1 MDEKD
6 TKQTMPL
13 WKKMLWGIF
22 AGLAVGWLLSPE
34 GGGLLDAELAAG
46 LIPWIAFPGGLFMA
60 LINMIVI
67 PLVITSVT
75 LAVVSGHDVAHL
87 RKTGIGVGLYFV
99 MTTIFAVAVGI
110 FIATTIQPG
119 QYIAQD
125 LLVDAEKAAQSLGD
139 LPVMEERAPLP
150 QMVLGI
156 FPTNPAKAVV
166 EKAMLQIVVGSIL
179 LGVALLS
186 IGAAKAEPVTAV
198 LRSVQAVT
206 MRFVDWAMAI
216 APYAVFSFLCVLTM
230 QLGMDTLKAMS
241 AYMGAVLLGLLA
253 LLVFYM
259 TLVAAVGR
267 RDPFLFL
274 RHIRNAQL
282 LAFSS
287 SSSAATMPLTL
298 RTAEEKLKLRPEI
311 FGFVIPLGTT
321 INMDGTAIYQ
331 IIAAL
336 FLAQIFGVD
345 LTMAETVVLAMT
357 IVGASIGSPGTPGV
371 GLVILATILTSIG
384 ITPEG
389 VALILAVD
397 RLLDMCRTAINV
409 TGDLTASVVM
419 NRLIKP

>member
-1 MDEKD
+1 
-6 TKQTMPL
+6 MPL